1 MTNFF
6 QKNSW
11 FVYIL
16 INLRW
21 FFFNLTNF
29 FAEKKKNSVKVC
41 LHSGHA
47 FWRFSHCLNFEF
59 STFQCQSQFWRV
71 NEQTSLKKMKFLKF
85 FCLWQI
91 VVCSSTP
98 NRAKP
103 DLTEEKFL
111 ENHDKFTGFLDNV
124 QIITEDS
131 PKVDQAD
138 DRFSGIH
145 PLKVS
150 LHSIWRFFI

>member
-1 MTNFF
+1 M
-6 QKNSW
+6 
-11 FVYIL
+11 
-16 INLRW
+16 
-21 FFFNLTNF
+21 
-29 FAEKKKNSVKVC
+29 
-41 LHSGHA
+41 
-47 FWRFSHCLNFEF
+47 FEF
-59 STFQCQSQFWRV
+59 STFQSQFWRV

-150 LHSIWRFFI
+150 LHSI